1 MSATRTAIFAA
12 APGATR
18 GQSSRI
24 DADPKGEN
32 IVYTNGKTVH
42 IRNIQNPLLAK
53 EYTQHSYNVTVAKYA
68 PSGYYIA
75 SADERGNVRIWD
87 TVGDDQVLKLETQAL
102 GGRINDLAWDGE
114 SKRIIAV
121 GQGKEKYAHAFLV
134 DSGSSCGEIMGHSK
148 IANAVAIRQTRP
160 FRAVTGGDDNTMV
173 FSTGVPFKFD
183 KTIHDHTGFVQDIK
197 YSSNDDFFA
206 SVGADG
212 KVLHSN
218 MPKFGYKDIFLY
230 DGKTGEKIKEIST
243 GDHGHKG
250 TIYGLA
256 WSPDGKRILTSS
268 GDQTSK
274 IWDIETSSV
283 VNTFDFALAGNNI
296 DGQQVGNVWKGDHL
310 ITLSLSGDLNYLD
323 PSTSKTSRVVK
334 GHQKGITALAVTDDS
349 KTYWTGS
356 YDGRVFSWDA
366 ETGAGEDIK
375 SATHTNQVIQL
386 AASGDRVVSAAMDDT
401 IKITPKASPE
411 AAVVVSLG
419 TQPKGVS
426 VSEDQTVVVVSENE
440 AQVIQGG
447 KKVDSLTLRYTATA
461 IAINPQGSTVAIGS
475 QDAKVYVMHLEG
487 TKLKAVH
494 TLSNNKGAITAL
506 AFSPDSTLLAAG
518 DSAGKIYVYDVASG
532 EVKVDRWVFHTAR
545 VNAIAWSPNGKYA
558 VSASLDTNIYVWSV
572 AAPMKKVSIR
582 NAHAMSVTGVA
593 FRDDETVVS
602 AGSDASIK
610 TWKISHH

>member
-18 GQSSRI
+18 GQSSRM

-32 IVYTNGKTVH
+32 IVYSNGKTVY

-53 EYTQHSYNVTVAKYA
+53 EYTQHSYGVTVAKYA

-121 GQGKEKYAHAFLV
+121 GQGKDKYAHAFLV

-148 IANAVAIRQTRP
+148 IVNAVAIRQTRP
-160 FRAVTGGDDNTMV
+160 FRAVTGGDDKTMV

-183 KTIHDHTGFVQDIK
+183 KALHDHTGFIQDIK
-197 YSSNDDFFA
+197 YNSSGDFFA
-206 SVGADG
+206 SVGSDG
-212 KVLHSN
+212 K
-218 MPKFGYKDIFLY
+218 IFLY
-230 DGKTGEKIKEIST
+230 NGTTGEMIKEISK

-250 TIYGLA
+250 TIYGLS
-256 WSPDGKRILTSS
+256 WSSDGKRILTSS

-283 VNTFDFALAGNNI
+283 VSTFDFTAAGSGI
-296 DGQQVGNVWKGDHL
+296 DGQQVGNVWKNDHL

-323 PSTSKTSRVVK
+323 PSTSKTARVVQ
-334 GHQKGITALAVTDDS
+334 GHQKGITALAVAKDS
-349 KTYWTGS
+349 KTFWTGS
-356 YDGRVFSWDA
+356 YEGRVFGWDA
-366 ETGAGEDIK
+366 ETGKGEPIQNAAH
-375 SATHTNQVIQL
+375 SNQVIQL
-386 AASGDRVVSAAMDDT
+386 ATSGDRLISAAMDDT
-401 IKITPKASPE
+401 IKITPKESSE

-419 TQPKGVS
+419 AQPKSIS
-426 VSEDQTVVVVSENE
+426 VSEDQTVVTVLENE
-440 AQVIQGG
+440 VQVIQGG
-447 KKVDSLTLRYTATA
+447 KKVDSLPLQYTATA
-461 IAINPQGSTVAIGS
+461 VAINPQGSTVAIGS
-475 QDAKVYVMHLEG
+475 QDAKVYVMRLEG

-494 TLSNNKGAITAL
+494 TLQSNKGAISTL
-506 AFSPDSTLLAAG
+506 AFTPDGALLAAG
-518 DSAGKIYVYDVASG
+518 DGAGKIYVYEVASG
-532 EVKVDRWVFHTAR
+532 EVKIDRWVFHSAR
-545 VNAIAWSPNGKYA
+545 VNAVAWSPSGRYA
-558 VSASLDTNIYVWSV
+558 VSGSLDTNIYVWNV
-572 AAPMKKVSIR
+572 ASPMKKVTIR
-582 NAHAMSVTGVA
+582 NAHALSVTDVA
-593 FRDDETVVS
+593 FCDDETVVS
-602 AGSDASIK
+602 VGSDASVK